1 MNKEITNCRL
11 CDSRLLIKI
20 IDLKN
25 QPPANSLH
33 KKNEKIKKFPLIL
46 LFCKKCS
53 TAQLSISLNPKYL
66 FRKYFWVTS
75 TSSTAKNHSLFFFKK
90 MSKYLTKKSHIIEI
104 ASNDGTFL
112 KPFIKNGHSVLGID
126 PAINI
131 AKIANSKGINTIA
144 EFFNYS
150 LSKKLKKKYNENKV
164 IFARNVIPHV
174 TNIDSVVSGI
184 SNLSEKKTIVAIEFH
199 YSKDILLDLQYDSI
213 YHEHIFYFTI
223 KTISTL
229 FKKHNLHPFDV
240 FKSPISGGSLVLLFS
255 KEKIEKSNLLKKM
268 EFNEKKLKINSLENW
283 KKFGKKSIIHANRFK
298 NDVIKNM
305 STNTKIFGYGAS
317 ARSSTLLNFCDLNHS
332 KIDFII
338 DQNLLKQN
346 LYTPGT
352 NIPIYSFQKVE
363 KKIRNMK
370 MVLLAWN
377 FKNEILK
384 YMKSKKFKNK
394 IIIPLKKNDI

>member
-90 MSKYLTKKSHIIEI
+90 ISKYLTKKSHIIEI

-223 KTISTL
+223 KTISNL

-268 EFNEKKLKINSLENW
+268 EFNQKKLKINSLENW
-283 KKFGKKSIIHANRFK
+283 KKFGTKSIIHANRFK